1 MAQTTLINDFNIK
14 IFTVMP
20 AIIIPF
26 IPFGIWELRV
36 PIAWSVN
43 YLIERFNG
51 IDDGQLTPGRNYQG
65 RKFANQ
71 QGCLIDGRVIS
82 KATYR

>member
-1 MAQTTLINDFNIK
+1 
-14 IFTVMP
+14 MP

-71 QGCLIDGRVIS
+71 QGCLIDGIDLNTVFFLIFPVFS
-82 KATYR
+82 VLL